1 MPTVRIGIQPL
12 ILEAARP
19 LATPS
24 IRYFSKDSSQTV
36 DDRVKQ
42 AITVCPSKS
51 EKSGQ
56 NTNIAQP
63 RMDAMH
69 QRTILIVDDE
79 EMVIKAIERSLRNEN
94 YNIFTALG
102 GEEGLKLLEM
112 RDFDLVMSDQ
122 RMPGMDGVT
131 FLQKVKAEQ
140 PHTLTIMLTGETE
153 IQVAMQAIN
162 EAGVYK
168 FIMKP
173 WDDDDLK
180 ITIRRALE
188 SLDLTRERDTLRE
201 RVKSRDT
208 LLRSLEKEHPGITQV
223 DKDEEGYLILE

>member
-1 MPTVRIGIQPL
+1 MP
-12 ILEAARP
+12 
-19 LATPS
+19 
-24 IRYFSKDSSQTV
+24 
-36 DDRVKQ
+36 
-42 AITVCPSKS
+42 
-51 EKSGQ
+51 
-56 NTNIAQP
+56 
-63 RMDAMH
+63 

-79 EMVIKAIERSLRNEN
+79 EKIIKAIQRTLRKEN
-94 YNIFTALG
+94 YHIFTALG
-102 GEEGLKLLEM
+102 GQEGLNLLEM
-112 RDFDLVMSDQ
+112 REFDLVMSDQ
-122 RMPGMDGVT
+122 KMPGMDGVT

-140 PHTLTIMLTGETE
+140 PRTLTIMLTGEND

-208 LLRSLEKEHPGITQV
+208 LLRTLEKEHPGITQV
-223 DKDEEGYLILE
+223 EKDDDGYLILE

>member
-1 MPTVRIGIQPL
+1 
-12 ILEAARP
+12 
-19 LATPS
+19 
-24 IRYFSKDSSQTV
+24 
-36 DDRVKQ
+36 
-42 AITVCPSKS
+42 
-51 EKSGQ
+51 
-56 NTNIAQP
+56 
-63 RMDAMH
+63 MDAMH

-102 GEEGLKLLEM
+102 GEE
-112 RDFDLVMSDQ
+112 
-122 RMPGMDGVT
+122 GVT

-173 WDDDDLK
+173 WDDNDLK

-201 RVKSRDT
+201 RIKSRDT

-223 DKDEEGYLILE
+223 DKDEDGYLILE

>member
-1 MPTVRIGIQPL
+1 
-12 ILEAARP
+12 
-19 LATPS
+19 
-24 IRYFSKDSSQTV
+24 
-36 DDRVKQ
+36 
-42 AITVCPSKS
+42 
-51 EKSGQ
+51 
-56 NTNIAQP
+56 
-63 RMDAMH
+63 MH

-79 EMVIKAIERSLRNEN
+79 EQVLKALNRSLRKEN
-94 YNIFTALG
+94 YNIFSAIG

-112 RDFDLVMSDQ
+112 REFDLVMSDQ
-122 RMPGMDGVT
+122 NMPVMDGVT

-140 PHTLTIMLTGETE
+140 PDTLTIMLTGEND
-153 IQVAMQAIN
+153 IQVAMKAIN

-188 SLDLTRERDTLRE
+188 SLDLTKERDTLLE

-208 LLRSLEKEHPGITQV
+208 LLKNLEKEHPGITQV
-223 DKDEEGYLILE
+223 DKDADGYLILE